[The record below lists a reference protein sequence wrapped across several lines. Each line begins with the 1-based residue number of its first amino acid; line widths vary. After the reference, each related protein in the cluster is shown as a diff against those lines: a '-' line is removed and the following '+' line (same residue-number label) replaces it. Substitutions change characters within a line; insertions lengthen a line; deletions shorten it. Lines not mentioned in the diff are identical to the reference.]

1 MAKKDEIFIKEY
13 EIMVDSTM
21 QVTNWRQNANNFYL
35 TVNTALLSVDAYLL
49 SASSHIGLV
58 VGVSGIII
66 TILWRA
72 TILYYG
78 DLNKVK
84 FNIIHKMEEKL
95 PVALFKDE
103 WTELKKKHRRI
114 TPTRIEKWVPVI
126 FLLAYLFVLGSY
138 VYPILITYL

>member
-1 MAKKDEIFIKEY
+1 MAKQDDIFMREY

-21 QVTNWRQNANNFYL
+21 QVTTWRQNANNFYL

-49 SASSHIGLV
+49 TASSHIGLV

-66 TILWRA
+66 TILWRT

-114 TPTRIEKWVPVI
+114 TPTRIEKWVPII

-138 VYPILITYL
+138 VYPLLIA

>member
-1 MAKKDEIFIKEY
+1 MVKQDDIFIREY

-21 QVTNWRQNANNFYL
+21 QVTTWRQNANNFYL

-49 SASSHIGLV
+49 TASSHIGLV
-58 VGVSGIII
+58 VGISGIII

-114 TPTRIEKWVPVI
+114 TPTRIEKWVPII
-126 FLLAYLFVLGSY
+126 FLLGYLFVLGSY
-138 VYPILITYL
+138 VYPLLIT